1 MYISGPTQDLLN
13 QKFQRHGP
21 GDGVI
26 RVSPDASM
34 ITESLKTTALEPL
47 THLNKT
53 KTKNFQRR
61 CFSGSCFSPV
71 DIDRHWE
78 EDQRSWH
85 AFLEDQDTV
94 C

>member
-21 GDGVI
+21 GICVV

-34 ITESLKTTALEPL
+34 ITVSLKTTALEQL
-47 THLNKT
+47 TLLN

-61 CFSGSCFSPV
+61 CFNGASFSPV